1 MSGPYHV
8 HEGKALQSTSLSL
21 WEKAKNYGAGVNT
34 TGFFPANTFNAEDIR
49 WDKDTDRWG
58 YLNPKDD
65 KRHGVEIL
73 KGYYAA
79 KEDDGETTYYQ
90 ISFQCLGST
99 PKLKLKFNGLTT
111 WDKLPEEPDLVPT
124 TNYKTKK

>member
-8 HEGKALQSTSLSL
+8 HEGKALHSTSLSL
-21 WEKAKNYGAGVNT
+21 WEKAKNNFASVNT
-34 TGFFPANTFNAEDIR
+34 TGFFPANAFEVENIR

-79 KEDDGETTYYQ
+79 REDDGETTYYQ

-99 PKLKLKFNGLTT
+99 PKLKLKFEGLTT
-111 WDKLPEEPDLVPT
+111 WDELPDEPVIVPVA
-124 TNYKTKK
+124 KEVK

>member
-8 HEGKALQSTSLSL
+8 HEGKALQSTSLSMF
-21 WEKAKNYGAGVNT
+21 ERVRNYNANVNT
-34 TGFFPANTFNAEDIR
+34 TGFFPGNSFRAEDIR

-79 KEDDGETTYYQ
+79 KEGDGETTYYQ

-99 PKLKLKFNGLTT
+99 PKLKLKFKGLTT
-111 WDKLPEEPDLVPT
+111 WDKLPDEQEIPER
-124 TNYKTKK
+124 KIK

>member
-21 WEKAKNYGAGVNT
+21 WEKAKNYGASVNT

-58 YLNPKDD
+58 HLNPKSN
-65 KRHGVEIL
+65 KHHGVQVL
-73 KGYYAA
+73 KGCYASQA
-79 KEDDGETTYYQ
+79 PTGETTYFQ
-90 ISFQCLGST
+90 ISFECLGAT
-99 PKLKLKFNGLTT
+99 PKLKLKFEGLTT
-111 WDKLPEEPDLVPT
+111 WDELPDEPVIVPVA
-124 TNYKTKK
+124 KEVK